1 MAGFVVMGDLIIGG
15 AAFVAGVYFADI
27 VKAPIFAA
35 INWVKAKF

>member
-1 MAGFVVMGDLIIGG
+1 MAGFVAMGDLIIGA

-27 VKAPIFAA
+27 VKIPVLAV